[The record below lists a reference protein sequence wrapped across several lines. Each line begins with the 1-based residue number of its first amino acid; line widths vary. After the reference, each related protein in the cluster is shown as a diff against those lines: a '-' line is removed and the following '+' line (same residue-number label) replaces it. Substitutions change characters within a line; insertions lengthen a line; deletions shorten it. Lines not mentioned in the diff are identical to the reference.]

1 VAFILTRPISPP
13 IFAKGKEITKYFEQ
27 EVFMPAPQAALLYMT
42 ATNKFRSFNIQLP
55 AILARMNISD
65 GSLST
70 RKSSASLDLFRTA
83 SQSTQDINRQR
94 QMNDLYTKL
103 FQGLTTGIAAG
114 WQSFHSTAT
123 LSNVMINGPTASG
136 GKIVCPCF
144 EPTINLQSFGA
155 GTGPQETKIRAQV
168 AKAFWN
174 SWQQMMDLVSVPGLP
189 WYPMFAFLPMP
200 VAPPT
205 PNVPTPF
212 IALSQV
218 DVPMTAPVLKNTF
231 SNSLRGCMEYH
242 EQFSEALA
250 TSISSCFQ
258 IWRAQTQ
265 VTNVLGTGP
274 VPTFAPPYVPGG
286 PVVGGTGSMTPGG
299 FL

>member
-1 VAFILTRPISPP
+1 
-13 IFAKGKEITKYFEQ
+13 
-27 EVFMPAPQAALLYMT
+27 MPAPQAALLNMT
-42 ATNKFRSFNIQLP
+42 ATTKFRSFSIQLP
-55 AILARMNISD
+55 ASPARMNLQEGPPSIRTSS
-65 GSLST
+65 GSHE
-70 RKSSASLDLFRTA
+70 LFRAA
-83 SQSTQDINRQR
+83 SQSSQDINKQR
-94 QMNDLYTKL
+94 QMNGLYTRL

-114 WQSFHSTAT
+114 WQGFHSTAI
-123 LSNVMINGPTASG
+123 LLNVMINGPVASG
-136 GKIVCPCF
+136 GIIVCPCF

-174 SWQQMMDLVSVPGLP
+174 SWKQMMDRVTVPGLP
-189 WYPMFAFLPMP
+189 WYPAFAFLPRP

-231 SNSLRGCMEYH
+231 SNFLQGCLEYH

-250 TSISSCFQ
+250 AGISTCFQ

-265 VTNVLGTGP
+265 VTNVIGTGT

-286 PVVGGTGSMTPGG
+286 PVVGGTGNMTPGG
-299 FL
+299 FV